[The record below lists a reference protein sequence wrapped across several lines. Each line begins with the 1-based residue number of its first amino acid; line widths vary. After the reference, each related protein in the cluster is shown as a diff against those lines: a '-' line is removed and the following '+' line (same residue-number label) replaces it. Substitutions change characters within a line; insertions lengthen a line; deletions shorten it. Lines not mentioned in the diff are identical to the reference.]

1 MPARCLSSSV
11 AMIRNFWFTSGL
23 RTLVGQFHTLPLCAW
38 QSLGEHGHICLI
50 CPEFWHSLLKKTA
63 YKRSFAETGLRT
75 RCPSLAATASA
86 RNPGKHAALAVLLP
100 SHALDHLWCIHTV
113 SHNFAHKACKARKA
127 NKANYV
133 GKLGKQALICLTM
146 PYNALQC
153 LTQKNRST
161 LRSWHQVL
169 LLLPFARLRFNM
181 IQLPTESYWVRVS
194 PTLLTPL
201 PRTCHAVPPTS
212 GKSPSQTIP
221 EIWEHPLKRSC
232 TKFSYK
238 ICHLR
243 PRNQE
248 ISWDF
253 DISLKWMSSQYRY
266 LKSFWKPSYI
276 SNIPSIDLLHTNNT
290 SKYPSISWIFMKVY
304 HPVTSSH
311 PGKFQT

>member
-1 MPARCLSSSV
+1 
-11 AMIRNFWFTSGL
+11 
-23 RTLVGQFHTLPLCAW
+23 
-38 QSLGEHGHICLI
+38 
-50 CPEFWHSLLKKTA
+50 
-63 YKRSFAETGLRT
+63 
-75 RCPSLAATASA
+75 
-86 RNPGKHAALAVLLP
+86 
-100 SHALDHLWCIHTV
+100 
-113 SHNFAHKACKARKA
+113 
-127 NKANYV
+127 
-133 GKLGKQALICLTM
+133 M

-153 LTQKNRST
+153 LTMPYTKKHEYFEVLTPGPSPSA
-161 LRSWHQVL
+161 LRS
-169 LLLPFARLRFNM
+169 PE
-181 IQLPTESYWVRVS
+181 IQHDSTSYWVRVS
-194 PTLLTPL
+194 PSESYSIDSLATDL

-212 GKSPSQTIP
+212 GKSPSQKIP

-311 PGKFQT
+311 PNKFQT